1 MLRLISI
8 LVMFLRFLMFCV
20 FFFSSRR
27 RHTRCAL
34 VTGVQTCA
42 LPISCP
48 RRARSSRRAR
58 PSNFRRSRAM
68 HLSSLR
74 NDTGGGISILTAF
87 GLTMLIGSAALAID
101 VGSLYLDRRK
111 LQGIADAAALAA
123 AGRPGEEQAAAERS
137 IAARTEEHTSE
148 IQ

>member
-74 NDTGGGISILTAF
+74 NATGGGISLLTAL
-87 GLTMLIGSAALAID
+87 GLTMLIGSAALAIA

-111 LQGIADAAALAA
+111 LQGTADAAALAA
-123 AGRPGEEQAAAERS
+123 AGRPGEEQAHRKGLA
-137 IAARTEEHTSE
+137 
-148 IQ
+148 